1 MGGENE
7 ITTPKK
13 SAPGAPN
20 PSGLR
25 VHINGGEAH
34 FHDDTGRLKT
44 AVPVSV
50 WYKYREELITLQRPT
65 WEYLDPVNETLL
77 TLNMIMTDNGG
88 GETHEIDQVVKKV
101 NIGPTLKAMAV
112 HMG

>member
-20 PSGLR
+20 PGGLR

-34 FHDDTGRLKT
+34 FHDDTGHLKV

-50 WYKYREELITLQRPT
+50 WYKYREELITLQRPS
-65 WEYLDPVNETLL
+65 WEYLDPKNETLL
-77 TLNMIMTDNGG
+77 TLNMVSEMNGAE
-88 GETHEIDQVVKKV
+88 ETHDMVQVVKKV
-101 NIGPTLKAMAV
+101 TIGPTLKAMAV